1 MVAVDLAKPR
11 TSVDLLKLLDWV
23 KALAD
28 RTSVDLV
35 DLVDLVARLADYS
48 ALAYWVIAD
57 YSA

>member
-1 MVAVDLAKPR
+1 MDLAKPK

-35 DLVDLVARLADYS
+35 DLVARLADYS